1 MSPAPDQHY
10 YEDRAYLA
18 DSSFF
23 RIFSFSLLHG
33 DPAQALAQGNAV
45 VITRE
50 KALKYFGQENA
61 LGKRL
66 EVNGTSYLVTGVMKD
81 ISSNSHFKPEVVS
94 SLAPMRRGSRE
105 FMQNWHANILHTYI
119 KIAEGVSPQAF
130 EQKISKVA
138 DRYVG
143 DKIRANNQ
151 TYTYFLQPIT
161 SIHLH
166 SDLRYELEANSRMV
180 YVQIF
185 SVAAVLILLIACINF
200 MNLVTARSMRRAK
213 EVGLRK
219 VVGAYRSQL
228 MKQFLGESLLYSMVA
243 VLLALTLVEISLPFF
258 NALAAKN
265 LDLNLTTNAPLLGGI
280 VLITMLVGL
289 LSGSYPALFISAFR
303 PAEVLKGKLAAG
315 SSVSRFGAHS
325 LRKVLVVLQFSI
337 SIALITGMLVISRQ
351 LNFLREQNLGFA
363 KEQM

>member
-1 MSPAPDQHY
+1 MDECAKHKEY

-23 RIFSFSLLHG
+23 RIFSFPLLHG

-66 EVNGTSYLVTGVMKD
+66 EVNGTSYLVTGVMED
-81 ISSNSHFKPEVVS
+81 IPSNGHFKPEVVS
-94 SLAPMRRGSRE
+94 SLALLRSQG

-119 KIAEGVSPQAF
+119 KIAEGVSPQAL

-143 DKIRANNQ
+143 DQIRANNQ

-161 SIHLH
+161 AIHLH
-166 SDLRYELEANSRMV
+166 SDLRYELEANSRLV

-185 SVAAVLILLIACINF
+185 SGNKISALRRSRCSCWRCAAAANWRKSLRLIKASFCNIPTFFRRRYRTACLVAAFPII
-200 MNLVTARSMRRAK
+200 
-213 EVGLRK
+213 
-219 VVGAYRSQL
+219 
-228 MKQFLGESLLYSMVA
+228 
-243 VLLALTLVEISLPFF
+243 
-258 NALAAKN
+258 
-265 LDLNLTTNAPLLGGI
+265 
-280 VLITMLVGL
+280 
-289 LSGSYPALFISAFR
+289 
-303 PAEVLKGKLAAG
+303 
-315 SSVSRFGAHS
+315 
-325 LRKVLVVLQFSI
+325 
-337 SIALITGMLVISRQ
+337 
-351 LNFLREQNLGFA
+351 
-363 KEQM
+363 